1 MAEKIIKISK
11 NYWKQ
16 ASMLSILLFCGVW
29 YFTIGFGSIDPTVQV
44 AKAASLT
51 WVGGTTGTWETGSN
65 WSGGVVPTDSDD
77 VTIVS

>member
-1 MAEKIIKISK
+1 MAEKIIKITK

-44 AKAASLT
+44 AKAAS
-51 WVGGTTGTWETGSN
+51 
-65 WSGGVVPTDSDD
+65 
-77 VTIVS
+77 